1 MMRLAG
7 LFAAKN
13 GFDESDITG
22 VTIDVIVGLFAGL
35 ALIIGVWLLGSVVS
49 ADSAHIASALAG

>member
-1 MMRLAG
+1 MRLAG

-22 VTIDVIVGLFAGL
+22 VTIDVVTGLLAGL
-35 ALIIGVWLLGSVVS
+35 ALIVGVWLLGSALS
-49 ADSAHIASALAG
+49 ADAAHAAALAL